1 MEKTNALNDGV
12 LLMKKLI
19 VGLTI
24 LLATGFSSLAAAVGS
39 VEAVQLPAWLDRAG
53 LTVPIS
59 PGIALQAGDTVRT
72 GAGARMLLKLDE
84 GSLIK
89 LGENAK
95 FVIEKAQPRGGV
107 FDAALNVVAGAFRFT
122 TQAFASNTRRDVR
135 IRVGQNAT
143 IGIRGTDLW
152 GRGREDKD
160 IVCLI
165 EGKIEITGNDNK
177 SLTLDQPLQFFQS
190 TRTAPPEPLSLLPP
204 AQLEVFAAETE
215 IEFGKGATAKGN
227 WTVVIGGFTSRNE
240 AREAARGLRTS
251 GYPAEIVSENT
262 VTIAKMES
270 ELSARQ
276 LAARLKAGSGFKEVN
291 IR

>member
-1 MEKTNALNDGV
+1 
-12 LLMKKLI
+12 MKKLI
-19 VGLTI
+19 VQITI
-24 LLATGFSSLAAAVGS
+24 LLATCFSDLAAAVAT
-39 VEAVQLPAWLDRAG
+39 VEAVQLPAWLDRGG

-59 PGIALQAGDTVRT
+59 PGIALQSGDTVRT
-72 GAGARMLLKLDE
+72 GVGARMLLKLDE
-84 GSLIK
+84 GSLVK

-107 FDAALNVVAGAFRFT
+107 YDAALNVVTGAFRFT
-122 TQAFASNTRRDVR
+122 TQVFARSTRRDVR

-165 EGKIEITGNDNK
+165 EGRIEITGNDNK
-177 SLTLDQPLQFFQS
+177 SLTLDQPFQFFQS
-190 TRTAPPEPLSLLPP
+190 TRAAPPEPLSFLPS

-215 IEFGKGATAKGN
+215 IEVGKGATANGN
-227 WTVVIGGFTSRNE
+227 WTVVIGGFTSRTV
-240 AREAARGLRTS
+240 AREAARGLRAN
-251 GYPAEIVSENT
+251 GYPAEITPENT
-262 VTIAKMES
+262 LTIAKMES

-276 LAARLKAGSGFKEVN
+276 LATRLKAGSGFKEVN
-291 IR
+291 IRS

>member
-1 MEKTNALNDGV
+1 MKNWIYAL
-12 LLMKKLI
+12 
-19 VGLTI
+19 
-24 LLATGFSSLAAAVGS
+24 GFSLGACFANAVLAASAGAI
-39 VEAVQLPAWLDRAG
+39 EAVQLPAWLDRGG
-53 LTVPIS
+53 LTVPVS
-59 PGIALQAGDTVRT
+59 PGIALQAGDTLRT
-72 GAGARMLLKLDE
+72 GTGARLLLKLEE
-84 GSLIK
+84 GSLVK

-95 FVIEKAQPRGGV
+95 FVIERAQPKAGV
-107 FDAALNVVAGAFRFT
+107 FDAALSVVTGAFRFT
-122 TQAFASNTRRDVR
+122 TQALAKTTKRDVK

-177 SLTLDQPLQFFQS
+177 ALTLDTPLQLFQS
-190 TRTAPPEPLSLLPP
+190 TRSAAPEPLTSLPR

-227 WTVVIGGFTSRNE
+227 RKVIVAGFGTRDE
-240 AREAARGLRTS
+240 ARQAMRALRTN
-251 GYPAEIVSENT
+251 GYPAEIATDNT
-262 VTIAKMES
+262 VMIDKMES

-276 LAARLKAGSGFKEVN
+276 LAAQLKAGSGFKEV
-291 IR
+291 RVQ

>member
-1 MEKTNALNDGV
+1 
-12 LLMKKLI
+12 MKKLI
-19 VGLTI
+19 VSITIPLTI
-24 LLATGFSSLAAAVGS
+24 LLATFFPGLAAAVGT

-53 LTVPIS
+53 LTVPVS
-59 PGIALQAGDTVRT
+59 PGILLQSGDTLRT

-84 GSLIK
+84 GSLVK
-89 LGENAK
+89 LGENAN

-107 FDAALNVVAGAFRFT
+107 FDAALNVVTGAFRFT
-122 TQAFASNTRRDVR
+122 TQAFAKSARRDVR
-135 IRVGQNAT
+135 IRVSQNAT

-165 EGKIEITGNDNK
+165 EGKIEITGNDSK

-190 TRTAPPEPLSLLPP
+190 SRTAPPEPLSFLPP

-215 IEFGKGATAKGN
+215 IEYGKGATAKGI
-227 WTVVIGGFTSRNE
+227 WTVVIGGFISRNE
-240 AREAARGLRTS
+240 AREATRGLRAN
-251 GYPAEIVSENT
+251 GYPAENTPENT

-276 LAARLKAGSGFKEVN
+276 LATRLKAGSGFKEVN
-291 IR
+291 IRS